1 MFYLWWKK
9 QIFWYRL
16 YCELVKSLTLI
27 ILLQKKYIDSCIS
40 INRISSKSQLE
51 IPYTD
56 IYGVVTV
63 ICDAW
68 YLKKEEEYNTM

>member
-9 QIFWYRL
+9 LIFWYRL